1 MIKFNRKSISVTL
14 VVFVV
19 ILISGLVFLTAGKGN
34 KGGGS
39 KKGKPTLSILCFQ
52 GYAEPAWVE
61 PFEKKYNAVVNVT
74 YAGTVEEHFTKTKAA
89 PDEYNIV
96 SNDSGRVKMYYD
108 AGLIQA
114 IDTSKLSNYPKVG
127 EFFREHPYAQVETGK
142 KFHVPITWGD
152 QDITIN
158 TSKISAAQL
167 APYLSPDGKTVS
179 LDILIAPEF
188 KGKTAFFDEATNVT
202 QIAAIHLGIIPPT
215 NFGPGDWDM
224 VADRLLEWKRNA
236 RTFTIG
242 LDSEFG
248 VMSGEDALIL
258 LGGNN
263 APLNLKLEES
273 GIRDNY
279 TQYLMTE
286 GTIAWIDGWVITK
299 PTSGDSLDL
308 ALKYI
313 DYMIGDQGQ
322 AELAELVGFGIVNVG
337 GKGAYTETVMDAV
350 WWYGQDISEFP
361 VPLHIMVAEED
372 PGRRVELWNKVKAT
386 P

>member
-1 MIKFNRKSISVTL
+1 MINFTRKSISVTF
-14 VVFVV
+14 VVFMI
-19 ILISGLVFLTAGKGN
+19 ILICGLVFLAAKGER
-34 KGGGS
+34 
-39 KKGKPTLSILCFQ
+39 GKPTLSILCFQ

-61 PFEKKYNAVVNVT
+61 PFEEKYNCEVNVT

-89 PDEYNIV
+89 TDEYNIV
-96 SNDSGRVKMYYD
+96 SNDSGRVLMYYD

-114 IDTSKLSNYPKVG
+114 IDTSKLSNYSKVG
-127 EFFREHPYAQVETGK
+127 EYFREHPYAQVEAGK
-142 KFHVPITWGD
+142 KFQVPITWGD

-158 TSKISAAQL
+158 TSKISPEQL
-167 APYLSPDGKTVS
+167 APYLSPDGKSVS

-188 KGKTAFFDEATNVT
+188 KGKTAFFDESTNVV
-202 QIAAIHLGIIPPT
+202 QIAAIHLGIKTPT
-215 NFGPGDWDM
+215 NFGPGDWDR

-236 RTFTIG
+236 RTFTTG

-248 VMSGEDALIL
+248 VIAGEDALIL

-263 APLNLKLEES
+263 APLNIKLEEA

-286 GTIAWIDGWVITK
+286 GTICWIDGWVITK

-337 GKGAYTETVMDAV
+337 GKSAYTETVMDAV

-361 VPLHIMVAEED
+361 VPLYIMVAEED